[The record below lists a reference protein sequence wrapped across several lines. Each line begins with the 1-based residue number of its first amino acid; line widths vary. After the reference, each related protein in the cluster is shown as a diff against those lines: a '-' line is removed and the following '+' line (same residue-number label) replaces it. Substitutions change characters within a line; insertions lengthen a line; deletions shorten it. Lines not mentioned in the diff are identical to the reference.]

1 MSDSLRDIQGN
12 VKWFD
17 PKKGFGFIVGP
28 EGQDVFVHY
37 TQIEG
42 AGFRVLDDGEQVIY
56 DAVHT
61 PGRGWNATAV
71 RRVDP
76 KSVTIHVKK
85 ATPASSDASAST
97 PADSARRD

>member
-1 MSDSLRDIQGN
+1 MSDSLRDIRGS

-28 EGQDVFVHY
+28 QGQDVFVHY

-42 AGFRVLDDGEQVIY
+42 SGFRILNDGEEVIY
-56 DAVHT
+56 DAVLT

-71 RRVDP
+71 RRVNA
-76 KSVTIHVKK
+76 SLQVHVRK
-85 ATPASSDASAST
+85 AEPADEAAVDEQAAQSSD
-97 PADSARRD
+97 